1 MGHIAHLELTQLDLP
16 APPATLAR
24 LSQLLSTEDVN
35 MLELSRLIET
45 DMALAAA
52 VMKAVSS
59 PLYGLRGR
67 AQNLHQAITLLGAK
81 ELSAVVYQVSL
92 KSAFPQA
99 AELQPLWERSAV
111 RGLLMGRLAKELYL
125 DAWCAHTAGLFEECG
140 KAVLFKLAPKEYGP
154 MMATATD
161 EVALVAAENAAFG
174 IGHDVLGARL
184 CESWGLDPGAVA
196 CVRGRVDVMA
206 THRLPTQSPRRAIS
220 VISALVHTISTKPD
234 ELEAVCQTLAPQAM
248 LDQSLLLKAARKVKQ
263 KVDDALSDD

>member
-1 MGHIAHLELTQLDLP
+1 
-16 APPATLAR
+16 
-24 LSQLLSTEDVN
+24 
-35 MLELSRLIET
+35 
-45 DMALAAA
+45 
-52 VMKAVSS
+52 
-59 PLYGLRGR
+59 
-67 AQNLHQAITLLGAK
+67 
-81 ELSAVVYQVSL
+81 
-92 KSAFPQA
+92 
-99 AELQPLWERSAV
+99 
-111 RGLLMGRLAKELYL
+111 MGRLAKELYL

-140 KAVLFKLAPKEYGP
+140 KAVLFNLAPKEYGP
-154 MMATATD
+154 MMAAATD
-161 EVALVAAENAAFG
+161 EVALVAAENVAFG

-263 KVDDALSDD
+263 QVDGALSDD

>member
-1 MGHIAHLELTQLDLP
+1 MARIETDVEIEIEWLGHLGAEELTQL
-16 APPATLAR
+16 LAR
-24 LSQLLSTEDVN
+24 H
-35 MLELSRLIET
+35 
-45 DMALAAA
+45 AANH
-52 VMKAVSS
+52 
-59 PLYGLRGR
+59 L
-67 AQNLHQAITLLGAK
+67 
-81 ELSAVVYQVSL
+81 
-92 KSAFPQA
+92 
-99 AELQPLWERSAV
+99 
-111 RGLLMGRLAKELYL
+111 
-125 DAWCAHTAGLFEECG
+125 
-140 KAVLFKLAPKEYGP
+140 
-154 MMATATD
+154 TD